1 MGSGRTVSVFVST
14 VYCRGRLW
22 RGRRYAHKIL
32 NIMANR
38 SNICS
43 RQLNLTEAEMLI
55 NVKPV
60 YIKHRSHVVNMQW
73 EVLSVWLAPTSP

>member
-1 MGSGRTVSVFVST
+1 
-14 VYCRGRLW
+14 
-22 RGRRYAHKIL
+22 
-32 NIMANR
+32 MANR